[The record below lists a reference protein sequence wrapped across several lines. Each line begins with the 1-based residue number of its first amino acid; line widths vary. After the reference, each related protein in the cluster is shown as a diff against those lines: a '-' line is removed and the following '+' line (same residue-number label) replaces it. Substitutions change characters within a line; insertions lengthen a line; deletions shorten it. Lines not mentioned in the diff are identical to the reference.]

1 VGESQNAGLPDLGG
15 WHKGLVP
22 VLQVLVQG
30 LGFGIKNEYDAP
42 GVLHDRRPATLVAGV
57 PTGVPELHI
66 GPRGPTVSDIGAGG
80 GGAVEVQAV
89 GLVFHNAEGDRWL
102 VIT

>member
-1 VGESQNAGLPDLGG
+1 MLLAARELFPDKSSL
-15 WHKGLVP
+15 
-22 VLQVLVQG
+22 
-30 LGFGIKNEYDAP
+30 D
-42 GVLHDRRPATLVAGV
+42 RPAALVAGV
-57 PTGVPELHI
+57 PTGVPQFHI
-66 GPRGPTVSDIGAGG
+66 GPRGPTISDIGAGG